1 MVVGFFYLGNRRC
14 VSRGNAVKII
24 LNGKEEIIQAGVTI
38 AGILTLKE
46 INPAIVIVE
55 YNFDLIKKEN
65 WEEIVL
71 REDDRLEILK
81 FVGGG

>member
-14 VSRGNAVKII
+14 VSGGNAVKII

>member
-1 MVVGFFYLGNRRC
+1 M
-14 VSRGNAVKII
+14 KII
-24 LNGKEEIIQAGVTI
+24 LNGKEEIIQAGATI

-71 REDDRLEILK
+71 KEDDRLEILK